1 VNGDDQGLSN
11 GFVPRRIYEIKQKEK
26 ISDQDPDTSAAMN
39 KGKGKSRVEDSEGS
53 SFSQEWV
60 IES

>member
-1 VNGDDQGLSN
+1 MNGDDQGLPN
-11 GFVPRRIYEIKQKEK
+11 GFVPRMVEEIERTEK
-26 ISDQDPDTSAAMN
+26 TSDQDLDISAAMN
-39 KGKGKSRVEDSEGS
+39 KGKGKYQVEDSEGV

>member
-11 GFVPRRIYEIKQKEK
+11 GFVPRMVNEIERTEK
-26 ISDQDPDTSAAMN
+26 ISGTDPDISAATN

-53 SFSQEWV
+53 SFSLRNGY
-60 IES
+60 